1 MFTHRLRFLTESRI
15 KVELCFLAGKYFSH
29 EGDKC
34 CCCFTA
40 SNGVTVTVV
49 RSGGKACDRSVA
61 LTCLL
66 TSQDER
72 LIVIEFSWM
81 LNQTQGSTKV
91 LCGINE
97 KVDGIGCEYKN
108 NSLVLTIEE
117 VQQSNNG
124 VYICKALTSAG
135 HDSEE
140 YILNIT
146 GDSGSSEAFPSF
158 GFISFVLEPAW

>member
-1 MFTHRLRFLTESRI
+1 M
-15 KVELCFLAGKYFSH
+15 
-29 EGDKC
+29 
-34 CCCFTA
+34 
-40 SNGVTVTVV
+40 TVTVE
-49 RSGGKACDRSVA
+49 RSGGKECGESIT

-66 TSQDER
+66 TSQDES

-91 LCGINE
+91 LCDSKE
-97 KVDGIGCEYKN
+97 KKNGEWDGIGCEYIN
-108 NSLVLTIEE
+108 NILVLTIEY

-124 VYICKALTSAG
+124 VYICKAQTSAG

-146 GDSGSSEAFPSF
+146 GDS
-158 GFISFVLEPAW
+158 ISFPLS